1 VDESLKQTTNNLL
14 MVRPANFGFNEQTAE
29 SNTFQ
34 NEDSGLSSQ
43 LIKQKAIDEFDEFVA
58 VLKAKGINVHVIEDT
73 LVPVKPDAVFPNNW
87 VSFHQNGAVITYP
100 ILAPIRRLERRQD
113 IIENLKSHFTIKR
126 EHHLEFFEG
135 KNKFLEGTGSM
146 ILDRVNKIAYACISP
161 RTDASLLEEFCLM
174 TDYDKIQ
181 FTAVDKDDIEIYHTN
196 VMMAIGETFV
206 VICLDALKIEKEK
219 EILLN
224 SFSKT
229 NKEIIEIT
237 FDQVLAF
244 AGNMLQVRND
254 DGDTFLVMSEQAFL
268 SLTEAQVQKISKHTN
283 ILYSPINTIETI
295 GGGSA
300 RCMMAEI
307 FLEEIENGASH

>member
-1 VDESLKQTTNNLL
+1 MDESLKQTTNNLL

-29 SNTFQ
+29 NNTFQ
-34 NEDSGLSSQ
+34 KEDTSLSRD
-43 LIKQKAIDEFDEFVA
+43 LIKEKAIHEFDEFVA
-58 VLKAKGINVHVIEDT
+58 LLRDKGVKVHVVEDT
-73 LVPVKPDAVFPNNW
+73 LEPVKPDAVFPNNW

-100 ILAPIRRLERRQD
+100 MFATSRRSERRPD
-113 IIENLKSHFTIKR
+113 IIENLKSQFIIKR

-135 KNKFLEGTGSM
+135 KNKFLESTGSM
-146 ILDRVNKIAYACISP
+146 ILDRINKIAYACISP

-181 FTAVDKDDIEIYHTN
+181 FTAVNNEEIEIYHTN
-196 VMMAIGETFV
+196 VMMAMGETFV
-206 VICLDALKIEKEK
+206 VICFDAIKNEKER

-229 NKEIIEIT
+229 NREIIEIT
-237 FDQVLAF
+237 FDQVLTF

-254 DGDTFLVMSEQAFL
+254 EGDTFLVMSEQAYL
-268 SLTEAQVQKISKHTN
+268 SLTEAQVQKISKHTD
-283 ILYSPINTIETI
+283 ILYSPINTIETY

-307 FLEEIENGASH
+307 FLEEKENGASH